1 VRGALLFV
9 FLAEIFRLDR
19 RGQAPNSPVQM
30 DADFREPVRLD
41 RNGDGIGEELRR
53 ELPPVYIP
61 CQVEPKKFEEQ
72 RQLPSGNAPDSA
84 LELVMHFR
92 DLERLGLVD
101 EGGNAVLA
109 VGDRLGG
116 IYTRSMRPEW
126 TVRNPPGL
134 FVTEVRPLGFGLSLS
149 RPRRNLLMVS
159 FRERALGAL

>member
-9 FLAEIFRLDR
+9 FRAELHRLDR
-19 RGQAPNSPVQM
+19 RGQVPNSPVLM
-30 DADFREPVRLD
+30 DEDFREPVRVD
-41 RNGDGIGEELRR
+41 RNGDGIGEEHRR

-61 CQVEPKKFEEQ
+61 CQVEPKTFEEQ
-72 RQLPSGNAPDSA
+72 RQKPSGNAPDSA
-84 LELVMHFR
+84 LELVLHFR

-101 EGGNAVLA
+101 QGGNAVIA
-109 VGDRLGG
+109 AGDRLGG

-159 FRERALGAL
+159 FRERALGAP